1 MHIQSSVAGG
11 ASTGSLRWLG
21 HSSFLLTTASG
32 TKILM
37 DPVPKGYGYDG
48 PPLEGIDAITITHE
62 HQDHTNVALATGDPV
77 VLRGLSGGEWAKID
91 QRIKDVAIRSIGAFH
106 DGAQGSQRGKD
117 AIFLFE
123 ADGMRIVHLGDLGHV
138 LSRQQASAIG
148 PVDVLLVP
156 VGGFYTIDASQA
168 TQVVEL
174 LKPRAVIPIH
184 YKTPKLRPDWP
195 GVGVEDFLL
204 NKKVQRVDT
213 SVYSLARDAL
223 PQETTVV
230 TLSPE

>member
-1 MHIQSSVAGG
+1 
-11 ASTGSLRWLG
+11 
-21 HSSFLLTTASG
+21 
-32 TKILM
+32 
-37 DPVPKGYGYDG
+37 
-48 PPLEGIDAITITHE
+48 
-62 HQDHTNVALATGDPV
+62 
-77 VLRGLSGGEWAKID
+77 
-91 QRIKDVAIRSIGAFH
+91 
-106 DGAQGSQRGKD
+106 
-117 AIFLFE
+117 
-123 ADGMRIVHLGDLGHV
+123 MRIVHLGDLGHV

-168 TQVVEL
+168 TQVVDL

-184 YKTPKLRPDWP
+184 YKTAKLRPDWP

-204 NKKVQRVDT
+204 DKKVQRVDT
-213 SVYSLARDAL
+213 SVYPLARDAL